1 MTKNATQ
8 RGGRWNRLKSMWR
21 EDLTALGVLMT
32 IPSPQ
37 IAQIVA
43 RAELDFLFIDLEH
56 GHFDP
61 ASLHAVIAATA
72 GTSIVPIVRVGTN
85 ESWLAKIPLDA
96 GALGI
101 IFPGVN
107 SRADAEAA
115 VKAVRYPPG
124 GERFWGPFYAAPRW
138 GATLA
143 DYGQAAN
150 DEVLAIGMAEHISLT
165 KTIQDVV
172 ATPGLDL
179 LFIGPGD
186 LATSMGFPGQTDRA
200 EVAQAI
206 GQLETVIRDSPV
218 VLGGVAVNPGQ
229 AEEMSARGY
238 RALIVGFDFLL
249 LDRGLDAVMKSIRR

>member
-1 MTKNATQ
+1 MMKNATQ
-8 RGGRWNRLKSMWR
+8 CGGRWNRLKNLWR

-37 IAQIVA
+37 VVQVIA
-43 RAELDFLFIDLEH
+43 RAELDFLFIDMEH

-61 ASLHAVIAATA
+61 ASLHATIAATA
-72 GTSIVPIVRVGTN
+72 GTSLVPIVRVGAN
-85 ESWLAKIPLDA
+85 EPWLAKIPLDA

-101 IFPGVN
+101 IFPGMN
-107 SRADAEAA
+107 TRSEAESA
-115 VKAVRYPPG
+115 VKAVRYPPQ

-138 GATLA
+138 GATLPEYA
-143 DYGQAAN
+143 QAAN
-150 DEVLAIGMAEHISLT
+150 DEVLAIGMAEHIDVT

-172 ATPGLDL
+172 AVPGLDL

-186 LATSMGFPGQTDRA
+186 LAASMGYAGQNCVP

-206 GQLETVIRDSPV
+206 GKLEAAILGSPV

-229 AEEMSARGY
+229 AKEMSVRGY
-238 RALIVGFDFLL
+238 RALIVGFDCLL
-249 LDRGLDAVMKSIRR
+249 LERGLDAVLQSVRR